1 MERIEAIIDAGR
13 KRARPIIMTT
23 IAMAAGMIPSA
34 LGVGE
39 GGSFRAPMAIAVI
52 GGLIASTFLSL
63 VFVPSFYVVMD
74 DLARLT
80 KWTFMRFA
88 GARDEAA
95 FVDPEIEKL
104 RLEQSKTSDAVGA
117 LQEKLMAVHDRI
129 EDVAASVS
137 KKPKLKVAAE

>member
-1 MERIEAIIDAGR
+1 
-13 KRARPIIMTT
+13 
-23 IAMAAGMIPSA
+23 
-34 LGVGE
+34 
-39 GGSFRAPMAIAVI
+39 
-52 GGLIASTFLSL
+52 LSL